1 MSITSVV
8 GNVKDVL
15 SRIVNSNSLDEA
27 RTWANQGLQ
36 TVQTYLNEGEKAID
50 PWLVKWAESKWSM
63 PIAVG
68 FGLALLVIGDVIQAA
83 HLAFGL
89 MKLIF

>member
-1 MSITSVV
+1 MSVTSVV

-15 SRIVNSNSLDEA
+15 SRVINATSLDEA
-27 RTWANQGLQ
+27 KLFANQGLQ
-36 TVQTYLNEGEKAID
+36 KIQEYLNVGEKAID
-50 PWLVKWAESKWSM
+50 PWLVRWAASKWSM

-68 FGLALLVIGDVIQAA
+68 FGLSLLVIGDVIQAA